1 MRSSTAFWTKMLLS
15 ACAAMPCLRYA
26 CSQGFLS
33 LLTAGVATG
42 AAGEVRAAVDGL
54 GEGKD
59 SADEGKDA
67 APSR

>member
-33 LLTAGVATG
+33 LLTVGVATG
-42 AAGEVRAAVDGL
+42 AAGEVRAAMAG

-59 SADEGKDA
+59 SADEGQDA